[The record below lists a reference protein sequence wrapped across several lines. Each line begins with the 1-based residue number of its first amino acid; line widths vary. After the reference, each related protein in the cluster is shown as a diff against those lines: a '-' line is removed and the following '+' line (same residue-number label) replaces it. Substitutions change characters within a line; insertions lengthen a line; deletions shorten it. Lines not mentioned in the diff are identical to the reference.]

1 MKRKIRII
9 VAAIVAMVGIVAGG
23 FLSKPAHAAT
33 WCSVDQ
39 DNASTYDSAAKK
51 HCAYVILIDHASSQ
65 FTFKVM
71 TGTYGNYKNTTKTV
85 SSWCPSNST
94 QCQDIIKNVVSF
106 KASQNS
112 SVQTNAPGKAAFVNG
127 VWSEIKQGVKHVD
140 PCYSEKANATAYEQC
155 KKGGNN
161 SDYYT
166 DKSTKKSGSGGDGGD
181 SGDGEKKKGGEDKAD
196 TGSCTSILPPSWCN
210 KDNPDSLQENGIVSM
225 IKFIVSVMT
234 GAVVV
239 AGSIGI
245 VVCGIMWMTARE
257 NETQVATAKRRL
269 LEIVIG
275 IIAWALI
282 SVLINFFIPQSEADT
297 DALVGAE
304 NTIIVEKEA

>member
-9 VAAIVAMVGIVAGG
+9 IAAIVAMVGIVAGG

-65 FTFKVM
+65 FTFKIM

-85 SSWCPSNST
+85 SSWCPSNPT

-127 VWSEIKQGVKHVD
+127 VWSEIKQGVSHVD
-140 PCYSEKANATAYEQC
+140 PCHAEKANATAYEQC
-155 KKGGNN
+155 KAGGNN

-166 DKSTKKSGSGGDGGD
+166 DKTKKKSDSGGGDGGD
-181 SGDGEKKKGGEDKAD
+181 DEKKKSSGEEKAD

-225 IKFIVSVMT
+225 VKFVLSVMT

-245 VVCGIMWMTARE
+245 VICGILWMTARE

-282 SVLINFFIPQSEADT
+282 SVLINFFIPQDEETT
-297 DALVGAE
+297 DDLVSVE
-304 NTIIVEKEA
+304 ETIIVEKEA

>member
-9 VAAIVAMVGIVAGG
+9 IAAIVAMVGIVAGG

-85 SSWCPSNST
+85 SSWCPSNAT

-112 SVQTNAPGKAAFVNG
+112 SVQANAPGKAAFVNG
-127 VWSEIKQGVKHVD
+127 VWSEIKQGAKHVD

-155 KKGGNN
+155 KSGGKN
-161 SDYYT
+161 SDYYV
-166 DKSTKKSGSGGDGGD
+166 DKTKKKSSDGGSGSDDSSSGG
-181 SGDGEKKKGGEDKAD
+181 KKGEAKAD
-196 TGSCTSILPPSWCN
+196 TGSCPSR
-210 KDNPDSLQENGIVSM
+210 PAPRPSGR
-225 IKFIVSVMT
+225 
-234 GAVVV
+234 
-239 AGSIGI
+239 AGSR
-245 VVCGIMWMTARE
+245 CTPAPS
-257 NETQVATAKRRL
+257 RRL
-269 LEIVIG
+269 P
-275 IIAWALI
+275 APTA
-282 SVLINFFIPQSEADT
+282 P
-297 DALVGAE
+297 
-304 NTIIVEKEA
+304 

>member
-9 VAAIVAMVGIVAGG
+9 IAAIVAMSGVVTLLA
-23 FLSKPAHAAT
+23 PASQANAEEA
-33 WCSVDQ
+33 WC
-39 DNASTYDSAAKK
+39 
-51 HCAYVILIDHASSQ
+51 
-65 FTFKVM
+65 
-71 TGTYGNYKNTTKTV
+71 TYGTEAAYYKYCANRVMVRYGSSSKVCKGVTTYSSDCVNLIKGHTDYRGSDVSDSGKVAFASAVLGYV
-85 SSWCPSNST
+85 SS
-94 QCQDIIKNVVSF
+94 
-106 KASQNS
+106 
-112 SVQTNAPGKAAFVNG
+112 GKY
-127 VWSEIKQGVKHVD
+127 D
-140 PCYSEKANATAYEQC
+140 PCASLRDTAQYDICTSQDSNYDFYHNPAGAS
-155 KKGGNN
+155 GGGGG
-161 SDYYT
+161 
-166 DKSTKKSGSGGDGGD
+166 GSGDD
-181 SGDGEKKKGGEDKAD
+181 EKKKGGEDKAD

-225 IKFIVSVMT
+225 IKFVVSVMT

-304 NTIIVEKEA
+304 NTIIAEKEA